1 MVRLSVFVAQESLFL
16 CPAFLYL
23 CNSIM
28 FCWPAL
34 SISSFAICLVRI
46 LIRICFGVAWFG

>member
-28 FCWPAL
+28 FFWPAL